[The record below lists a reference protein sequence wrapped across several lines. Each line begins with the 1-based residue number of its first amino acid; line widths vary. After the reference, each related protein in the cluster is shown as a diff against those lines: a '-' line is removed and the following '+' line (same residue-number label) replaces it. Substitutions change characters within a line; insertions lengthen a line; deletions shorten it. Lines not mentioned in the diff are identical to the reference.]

1 MFFRV
6 PKKSRKTPP
15 APERTGCAYFI
26 LERGFLPDPW
36 WDWDDIIDLDYT
48 QEGVRRYMTE
58 ALKYWVKET
67 G

>member
-1 MFFRV
+1 MVR
-6 PKKSRKTPP
+6 PR
-15 APERTGCAYFI
+15 
-26 LERGFLPDPW
+26 LERRLLPDPW

-67 G
+67 GQSLRCDKLLR